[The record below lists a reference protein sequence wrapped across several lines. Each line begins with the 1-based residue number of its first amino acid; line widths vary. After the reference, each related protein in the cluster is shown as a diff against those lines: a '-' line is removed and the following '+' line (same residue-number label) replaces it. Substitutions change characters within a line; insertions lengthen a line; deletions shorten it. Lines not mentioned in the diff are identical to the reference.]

1 MVKELVNESVI
12 GQVKGR
18 KQIGDWSKDVVVKV
32 LGVRIEPKYDKNV
45 NKS

>member
-1 MVKELVNESVI
+1 MGFGRVGDWSKDVNESVI

-32 LGVRIEPKYDKNV
+32 LGVRIEPK
-45 NKS
+45 